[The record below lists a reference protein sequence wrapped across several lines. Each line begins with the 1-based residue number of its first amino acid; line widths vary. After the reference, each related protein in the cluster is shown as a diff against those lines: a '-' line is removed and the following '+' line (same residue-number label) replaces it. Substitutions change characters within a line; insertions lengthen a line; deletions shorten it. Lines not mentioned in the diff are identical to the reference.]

1 MQDSELQ
8 RLVADVKA
16 GRCALILGPEIFT
29 TENGQGIQA
38 YIRAQLFE
46 RFGEQI
52 AAYYERDGFFLLK
65 SPEDKPEMQ
74 DEVQHLY
81 KSLRPAEDLLR
92 QIVEVPFSLVLSVN
106 PDTWLRDLSFRYG
119 LPNRFAWFDPRKQ
132 EDLDVPDGSEAEG
145 QALRDRIPLYYN
157 LCGSVD
163 RLSTLLLDYDD
174 LYRLLE
180 GMLGAPKLPEKLLAR
195 LKDTTS
201 YLFLG
206 FQFDRWHTQ
215 LMLRLLDVKNAPR
228 RFAIQSPVPKE
239 KDTEA
244 FIISQFRIK
253 FLGEEADLLHRLHA
267 AFAAEGLLRHVDEGG
282 APARNEV
289 TAYLQKGNL
298 EKALG
303 RLQDAAKGT
312 PMADTATLLSSQYQL
327 WLSEKNKG
335 TLDTRDIAL
344 QFNQLTDRILQAAK
358 QL

>member
-8 RLVADVKA
+8 RLVSDIKA
-16 GRCALILGPEIFT
+16 GRCALILGPEVFT
-29 TENGQGIQA
+29 LDGLGIQA
-38 YIRAQLFE
+38 YIRSQLSE
-46 RFGEQI
+46 RFGDQI
-52 AAYYERDGFFLLK
+52 AAYYERDGFLLLK
-65 SPEDKPEMQ
+65 NPEDKPEIQ

-81 KSLRPAEDLLR
+81 KSIHPAEALLR
-92 QIVEVPFSLVLSVN
+92 RIIEVPFSLVLSVN

-119 LPNRFAWFDPRKQ
+119 LPNRYAWFDPRKQ
-132 EDLDVPDGSEAEG
+132 EDLDMPDGSEADG

-163 RLSTLLLDYDD
+163 RLSTLMLDYDD

-195 LKDTTS
+195 LKETSS

-215 LMLRLLDVKNAPR
+215 LLLRLLDVKNAPR
-228 RFAIQSPVPKE
+228 RFALQSPLPKE

-253 FLGEEADLLHRLHA
+253 FLGDEADVLNRIHDS
-267 AFAAEGLLRHVDEGG
+267 FAESGLLRPVQEGDV
-282 APARNEV
+282 PASNEIIS
-289 TAYLQKGNL
+289 YLQKGKL
-298 EKALG
+298 EKAVA
-303 RLQDAAKGT
+303 RLLDASKNTAL
-312 PMADTATLLSSQYQL
+312 ADEAILFSSQYQH
-327 WLSEKNKG
+327 WLAEKTKG
-335 TLDTRDIAL
+335 TLDSRDIAL
-344 QFNQLTDRILQAAK
+344 QFNQLNDRVLQAAK

>member
-1 MQDSELQ
+1 MQDNELQ

-16 GRCALILGPEIFT
+16 GRCALILGPEIFSID
-29 TENGQGIQA
+29 GQGIQTH
-38 YIRAQLFE
+38 IRAQLSE
-46 RFGEQI
+46 RFGDQI

-65 SPEDKPEMQ
+65 NPEDKPEMQ
-74 DEVQHLY
+74 DELQHLY

-163 RLSTLLLDYDD
+163 RLSTLMLDYDD

-244 FIISQFRIK
+244 FVISQFRIK
-253 FLGEEADLLHRLHA
+253 FLGEETDVLRRVHA
-267 AFAAEGLLRHVDEGG
+267 AFAAEGLLRQVDEGG

-289 TAYLQKGNL
+289 TAHLQKGNL

-312 PMADTATLLSSQYQL
+312 SMADTATLLSSQYQL

-344 QFNQLTDRILQAAK
+344 QYNQLTDRILQAAK

>member
-1 MQDSELQ
+1 MQDNELQ
-8 RLVADVKA
+8 RLVADIKA
-16 GRCALILGPEIFT
+16 GRCALILGPEVFSI
-29 TENGQGIQA
+29 NGQGIQA
-38 YIRAQLFE
+38 HVRTQLSE

-65 SPEDKPEMQ
+65 NPEDKPEMQ
-74 DEVQHLY
+74 DELQHLY

-132 EDLDVPDGSEAEG
+132 EDLDLPDGSEADG

-163 RLSTLLLDYDD
+163 RLSTLMLDYDD

-180 GMLGAPKLPEKLLAR
+180 GMLGAPKLPDKLLAR
-195 LKDTTS
+195 LKDTSS

-215 LMLRLLDVKNAPR
+215 LMLRLLDVKNAAR

-244 FIISQFRIK
+244 FIVSQFRIK
-253 FLGEEADLLHRLHA
+253 FLGEEADVLQRLHA
-267 AFAAEGLLRHVDEGG
+267 AFAAEGLLRPIAEGE
-282 APARNEV
+282 APARAEV

-298 EKALG
+298 EKALA
-303 RLQDAAKGT
+303 RLLDASKGQ
-312 PMADTATLLSSQYQL
+312 PLADTVTLLSSQYQL
-327 WLSEKNKG
+327 WLGEKNKG
-335 TLDTRDIAL
+335 MMDARDIAL

>member
-1 MQDSELQ
+1 MQDNELQ

-16 GRCALILGPEIFT
+16 GRCALILGPEIFSI
-29 TENGQGIQA
+29 NGQGIQTH
-38 YIRAQLFE
+38 IRAQLSE
-46 RFGEQI
+46 RFGDQI

-65 SPEDKPEMQ
+65 NPEDKPEMQ
-74 DEVQHLY
+74 DELQHLY

-163 RLSTLLLDYDD
+163 RLSTLMLDYDD

-244 FIISQFRIK
+244 FVISQFRIK
-253 FLGEEADLLHRLHA
+253 FLGEETDVLRRVHA
-267 AFAAEGLLRHVDEGG
+267 AFAAEGLLRPVDEGG

-289 TAYLQKGNL
+289 TAHLQKGNL

-312 PMADTATLLSSQYQL
+312 SMADTATLLSSQYQL